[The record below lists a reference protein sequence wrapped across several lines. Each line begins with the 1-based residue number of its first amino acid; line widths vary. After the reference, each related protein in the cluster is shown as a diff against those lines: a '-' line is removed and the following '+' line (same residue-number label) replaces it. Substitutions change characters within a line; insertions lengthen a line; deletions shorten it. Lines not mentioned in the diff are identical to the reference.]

1 MTTPIRRITHSG
13 IETTDDVVHDADLIV
28 AATGYEMWTD
38 PETYLP
44 ATILGRSGF
53 DLAQVYR
60 TSGLRSYAG
69 TCRPEL
75 PNRWEIVGPL
85 GFVGCA
91 WFDYVETMAGRAVR
105 LIDEARRRGAD
116 AVSVSTALYAVVF
129 AFRVREETSTGVTYI
144 RRPSA
149 KIRTGPP
156 AGPTSPAPVTPGEPT
171 TSPIAVSSMARF
183 CLPRSWRSHRFGP
196 DDVSFEAK
204 RFRHRAIATHQVAV
218 GIVVAAGPG

>member
-1 MTTPIRRITHSG
+1 MDG
-13 IETTDDVVHDADLIV
+13 VVHDADLIV

-53 DLAQVYR
+53 DLAEEYR

-85 GFVGCA
+85 GYVGFA
-91 WFDYVETMAGRAVR
+91 WFDYVETMAGHAVR

-116 AVSVSTALYAVVF
+116 AGSVSTDAFESWDAEMRRRGRIVHLYMTACPGLNTYFVNSQGDTVYY
-129 AFRVREETSTGVTYI
+129 RPQTITGS
-144 RRPSA
+144 RRFSRRSPLTDYQFTTRSIDNRLEKA
-149 KIRTGPP
+149 KEMT
-156 AGPTSPAPVTPGEPT
+156 A
-171 TSPIAVSSMARF
+171 
-183 CLPRSWRSHRFGP
+183 
-196 DDVSFEAK
+196 
-204 RFRHRAIATHQVAV
+204 
-218 GIVVAAGPG
+218 